1 MKRSNNET
9 KLLLKENLGAGI
21 LRLTMNDS
29 HRRNALSMEMIKQLS
44 EAIYDASLNQKINVI
59 IIAASAPTFCA
70 GHDLK
75 EMTAARENS
84 DGGSAFYDE
93 LFSSCSAL
101 MQLIIDNPRPIIA
114 EVSGIA
120 TAAGCQLVASCD
132 LAVASDQAAFATPGV
147 NIGLFC
153 STPMVAL
160 SRNVANKHA
169 MEMLLT
175 GEIIDAV
182 KAKEIGLV
190 NHVVNEIN
198 LSERTIKLATSIA
211 SKSSVTISLG
221 KKTFYHQLEQPL
233 EEAYK
238 YCSEVM
244 VNNMLESE
252 AKEGIDAFIN
262 KRLPNWNI
270 EDEQ

>member
-1 MKRSNNET
+1 MKKDNNDAET
-9 KLLLKENLGAGI
+9 LLREELDAGI
-21 LRLTMNDS
+21 LRVTMNDPR
-29 HRRNALSMEMIKQLS
+29 RRNALSLEMIRQLS
-44 EAIYDASLNQKINVI
+44 DAIYNASLNQKINVI

-75 EMTAARENS
+75 EMTKAREHA
-84 DGGSAFYDE
+84 DGGNAFYAK
-93 LFSSCSAL
+93 LFSNCSAL
-101 MQLIIDNPRPIIA
+101 MQLIIDNSKPVIA

-132 LAVASDQAAFATPGV
+132 LAIASDQAAFATPGV

-175 GEIIDAV
+175 GEMIDAN

-190 NHVVNEIN
+190 NYVVNEVD
-198 LSERTIKLATSIA
+198 LLERTMKLAALIA
-211 SKSSVTISLG
+211 SKSSVTVSRG
-221 KKTFYHQLEQPL
+221 KKTFYRQLDQPL
-233 EEAYK
+233 KEAYK
-238 YCSEVM
+238 LCSEVM
-244 VNNMLESE
+244 VNNMLENE

-270 EDEQ
+270 EDD

>member
-84 DGGSAFYDE
+84 D
-93 LFSSCSAL
+93 
-101 MQLIIDNPRPIIA
+101 PRPIIA

-238 YCSEVM
+238 YCSEIM